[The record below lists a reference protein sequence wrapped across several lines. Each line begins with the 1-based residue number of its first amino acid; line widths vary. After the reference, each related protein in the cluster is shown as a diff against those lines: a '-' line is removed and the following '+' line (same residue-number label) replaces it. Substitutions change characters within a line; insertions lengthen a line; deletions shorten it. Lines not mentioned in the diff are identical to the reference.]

1 MSDFTTLSENDW
13 HQLRREREEML
24 LFASSRDDID
34 GVIDE
39 SLLESDDDMESDA
52 EKAQKET
59 EGGEAVNGV
68 LQEYMTDI
76 LGKVKRQIDS
86 YGRPDCYAWGTFWE
100 HPKDPLFALQA
111 SATSSSGVSPTAL
124 YHLDVFICLPD

>member
-1 MSDFTTLSENDW
+1 
-13 HQLRREREEML
+13 ML
-24 LFASSRDDID
+24 LFTSSRDDID

-59 EGGEAVNGV
+59 EGEEAVNGV

-76 LGKVKRQIDS
+76 LEKVKRQIDS
-86 YGRPDCYAWGTFWE
+86 YGRPDCYAHGNFWE
-100 HPKDPLFALQA
+100 HPKFGLCGRLLQK
-111 SATSSSGVSPTAL
+111 SCHWT
-124 YHLDVFICLPD
+124 